1 MCELTGRPRMTTVNL
16 RCNKDSKGIQVE
28 SFQEV
33 ETCVYTFNVA
43 MRSLCDHD
51 EFKPQ
56 VVRTEE
62 IVCYL
67 SQAITD
73 INSTEAAE
81 LKEDLKSSKDSEM
94 YREKGQ

>member
-1 MCELTGRPRMTTVNL
+1 MNL

-43 MRSLCDHD
+43 LRSLCDHD
-51 EFKPQ
+51 KFKPQ

-73 INSTEAAE
+73 RNSTEPAE
-81 LKEDLKSSKDSEM
+81 VKDEVESYSEI
-94 YREKGQ
+94 